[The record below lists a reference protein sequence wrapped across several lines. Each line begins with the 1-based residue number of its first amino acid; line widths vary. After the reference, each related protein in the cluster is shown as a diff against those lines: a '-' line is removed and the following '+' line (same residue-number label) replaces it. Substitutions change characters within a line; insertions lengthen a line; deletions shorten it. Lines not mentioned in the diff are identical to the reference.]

1 MKRHI
6 LLPCTLLATLSL
18 TACDD
23 DTAEGTL
30 DVRIYGEAFIEDGI
44 PAEVFNDG
52 WSMQFSRF
60 LVAVD
65 QIDTEDGADDGRYVY
80 DLHAAS
86 MGAGHEVTGISVPS
100 GEQLLGFRIAP
111 GGSAT
116 GGNASDAD
124 AGMMMAMGYSLF
136 VEGTATKDA
145 AQVAFAWGFDSDT
158 TYRECEV
165 VESVPDGG
173 NASTM
178 ITIHADH
185 ILYDDLESMTP
196 NTSFDLIAASD
207 ADLDGTVTADEL
219 RAKDITAEAR
229 YQVGSQGITNLWDY
243 MNALTRTV
251 GHIDGEGECKN

>member
-1 MKRHI
+1 MNRDI

-18 TACDD
+18 AACDD
-23 DTAEGTL
+23 DPGEGTL

-52 WSMQFSRF
+52 WSIEFSRF

-65 QIDTEDGADDGRYVY
+65 QIDTEDGEDDGRYVY

-111 GGSAT
+111 GGTAT
-116 GGNASDAD
+116 GGNA
-124 AGMMMAMGYSLF
+124 AGREAGTLMEMGYSIF
-136 VEGTATKDA
+136 VEGTATKGA
-145 AQVAFAWGFDSDT
+145 AEVAFAWGFDSDT
-158 TYRECEV
+158 TYHECEV
-165 VESVPDGG
+165 VESVPAGG
-173 NASTM
+173 NATTT

-185 ILYDDLESMTP
+185 LLYDDLESTMP
-196 NTSFDLIAASD
+196 NVSFDLIAASD
-207 ADLDGTVTADEL
+207 ADMDGTVTAEEL

-243 MNALTRTV
+243 MNALSRTV